1 MQGFQHPANISI
13 LNWMPSTPLVARRS
27 LLKWLNTEMYRKT
40 VQNRVILS
48 VTQSYYD
55 FVVAKKQVEL
65 LEDQLSTQLKL
76 QELQKLQF
84 ESGQVPLNSVLN
96 TLDATA
102 TTQLALIKAQASVKL
117 LELKLKNDIGW
128 DKDIDNRQS
137 TIDNGLIDNR
147 QFP

>member
-1 MQGFQHPANISI
+1 
-13 LNWMPSTPLVARRS
+13 
-27 LLKWLNTEMYRKT
+27 MYRKT